1 MSNFVAN
8 VLKLVS
14 GSVAAQILSILLV
27 PLITRIYSPHDL
39 GIFQIFLSIS
49 GIIIIFSTFSYQFA
63 IMLPKKE
70 EDSANI
76 AFLCAILVTLVSL
89 LTVLLV
95 LLLPEN
101 IERLLNAPGISKY
114 LIYIP
119 VITFFNGIF
128 FAQNY
133 WLSRKTRFGVI
144 AGSRVVNSI
153 STRIFQLAVPIISSV
168 SPLGLIVGYVAGYG
182 CADLFMLKG
191 VKEDLKVF
199 KKVSLKRMK
208 EMAIEY
214 KNFPLFSSWST
225 LANTISPQ
233 VPTFLLAYYYNTTVV
248 GYFSLA
254 NQVVN
259 LPMGLLGA
267 AIEQVFFQ
275 KVSEAK
281 NGKNPGQIKAI
292 VEEVYKKLIVI
303 GIFPMMLLLILGEE
317 IFTFAFGNN
326 WHVSGVY
333 IKILI
338 PWIFLVFLSLPIS
351 ALYMIYDKQRVWFAF
366 SMILLVSRVVALVI
380 GGTYGGPEFAL
391 GLFSFTGIIFWLWN
405 NAYLLHLAGINK
417 KESVEVILKYTIIAG
432 IVSIPLILLKY
443 LSVNFYV
450 ILLAV
455 GITTPIYYV
464 VTLHDD
470 PAFKKTLSSFVTNLK
485 NRI

>member
-1 MSNFVAN
+1 MSNFIAN

-27 PLITRIYSPHDL
+27 PIITRIYSPGDL

-49 GIIIIFSTFSYQFA
+49 GILVIFSTFSYQFA

-70 EDSANI
+70 EDSANL
-76 AFLCAILVTLVSL
+76 AFLCTTLVTITSL
-89 LTVLLV
+89 FTALIILF
-95 LLLPEN
+95 LPKDVEH
-101 IERLLNAPGISKY
+101 ILNAPGISNY

-119 VITFFNGIF
+119 AITFFNGVF

-144 AGSRVVNSI
+144 AGSRVVNSV
-153 STRIFQLAVPIISSV
+153 STRLFQLAISLWAV
-168 SPLGLIVGYVAGYG
+168 SPFGLIAGYVAGYG
-182 CADLFMLKG
+182 CADLFMLRG
-191 VKEDLKVF
+191 VSEDLKIF

-208 EMAIEY
+208 ELAIEY

-233 VPTFLLAYYYNTTVV
+233 VPTFLLAYYFNTSVV

-259 LPMGLLGA
+259 LPMSLLGS

-281 NGKNPGQIKAI
+281 NGKNPGEIKEI
-292 VEEVYKKLIVI
+292 VGQVYKKLILMGV
-303 GIFPMMLLLILGEE
+303 FPMLLLMILGEE
-317 IFTFAFGNN
+317 LFTFAFGKN
-326 WHVSGVY
+326 WYISGIYV
-333 IKILI
+333 KILI

-351 ALYMIYDKQRVWFAF
+351 ALYMIFDKQAVWFTF
-366 SMILLVSRVVALVI
+366 SIILLISRVVALVI

-391 GLFSFTGIIFWLWN
+391 GLFSFTGILFWLWN
-405 NAYLLHLAGINK
+405 NAYLLNLVGINK
-417 KESVEVILKYTIIAG
+417 RESVEVLLKYTAIG
-432 IVSIPLILLKY
+432 FVVSMPLILLKAF
-443 LSVNFYV
+443 SINFYV
-450 ILLAV
+450 ILLATV
-455 GITTPIYYV
+455 IVTPIYYFI
-464 VTLHDD
+464 TLHDD
-470 PAFKKTLSSFVTNLK
+470 PSFKRMLSSFLIKVK
-485 NRI
+485 NKI